1 MKTGIKIGV
10 CGVLLA
16 SAATMAAFTAADIS
30 RAREPAAR
38 MDETSLGASRYVLGE
53 YGGRAAVFASGDFT
67 EPVLVTNIQTA
78 SLRENDRLKLA
89 AGIAVGSEE
98 ELARL
103 LEDLGS

>member
-10 CGVLLA
+10 CAVLMATAL
-16 SAATMAAFTAADIS
+16 TMAAFTAADIA
-30 RAREPAAR
+30 RVREPPVR
-38 MDETSLGASRYVLGE
+38 MDEASLSSSHYVLGE
-53 YGGRAAVFASGDFT
+53 YGGRAAVFSEGNFA

-78 SLRENDRLKLA
+78 SLRENDRQMLR